1 MRLFAYNN
9 HFKISRASFRMDVA
23 DLINLQDSKVIDVR
37 LDKHDVIITIET
49 IESSVAC
56 RLCGKWLTKH
66 HGSDQER
73 KLRHL
78 PILGKRTYIIYKPHR
93 YICEKCDNNPTTT
106 ATPSWHKRDSYYTI
120 DYENHVLMEL
130 INSTVV
136 DVSIKEALTE
146 ASVMGIVDRHIKS
159 SVDWESINILDVLGI
174 DEIALKK
181 GYKNYVTLITSRHD
195 GAIRLL
201 AVLKG
206 KEKTVI
212 KAFFK
217 SIPRRLK
224 KTVTAICTDMYD
236 GYINAAKSV
245 FRNKTI
251 IVVDRFHV
259 AKQYRG
265 ELDKYRQKIL
275 KQLKNEL
282 PHHEYEK
289 LKGAMHILRRNNEC
303 LTKNEKIILDNL
315 FSHSPELEQAYK
327 LAIKLTQILNTHT
340 SREEAL
346 IKIHGWI
353 KEVKQSKL
361 ICFNKF
367 IKTLN
372 KYKQEVVNYFIDR
385 NSSGFVEGL
394 NNKAKVLK
402 RRCYGIFNLKHFFQR
417 LHLDISG
424 YAFFLGN
431 SVC

>member
-1 MRLFAYNN
+1 
-9 HFKISRASFRMDVA
+9 MDVA
-23 DLINLQDSKVIDVR
+23 DLIDLQASKVVDVR
-37 LDKHDVIITIET
+37 LDKHDIIITIET
-49 IESSVAC
+49 IESSVVC
-56 RLCGKWLTKH
+56 RVCGKQLTKS

-78 PILGKRTYIIYKPHR
+78 SILGKQTYIIYKPHR
-93 YICEKCDNNPTTT
+93 YICDDCDNNPTTT
-106 ATPSWHKRDSYYTI
+106 ATPSWHHRDSQYTI

-130 INSTVV
+130 INSTIV
-136 DVSIKEALTE
+136 DVAIKETLTE
-146 ASVMGIVDRHIKS
+146 ALLNGIVDRHIES
-159 SVDWESINILDVLGI
+159 SVDWESFTILDVLGI

-181 GYKNYVTLITSRHD
+181 GYKDYVTLITNRHD
-195 GAIRLL
+195 GKIRLL
-201 AVLKG
+201 AVLRG
-206 KEKTVI
+206 KEKAII

-245 FRNKTI
+245 FKKQT
-251 IVVDRFHV
+251 IVVIDRFHI

-303 LTKNEKIILDNL
+303 LSKRDKVILNNL
-315 FSHSPELEQAYK
+315 FSHSPELAQAYK
-327 LAIKLTQILNTHT
+327 LAIKLTQILNTHM

-346 IKIHGWI
+346 IKINEWI
-353 KEVKQSKL
+353 KEVKQSQVT
-361 ICFNKF
+361 CFNKF

-372 KYKQEVVNYFIDR
+372 KYKQYVINYFIDR

-394 NNKAKVLK
+394 NNKVKVLK

-424 YAFFLGN
+424 YSILLGN
-431 SVC
+431 SAC

>member
-1 MRLFAYNN
+1 
-9 HFKISRASFRMDVA
+9 MDIA
-23 DLINLQDSKVIDVR
+23 DLITLSDSKVVDVR

-49 IESSVAC
+49 TESSVAC
-56 RLCGKWLTKH
+56 HVCGKQLTKT

-78 PILGKRTYIIYKPHR
+78 PILGKKTYIIYKPHR
-93 YICEKCDNNPTTT
+93 YICEDCDNNPSTT
-106 ATPSWHKRDSYYTI
+106 ATPHWHKRDSNYTI

-130 INSTVV
+130 INSTIV
-136 DVSIKEALTE
+136 DVSIKETLTE
-146 ASVMGIVDRHIKS
+146 ASVTGIVDRHIKS
-159 SVDWESINILDVLGI
+159 SVDWEPINILDILGI

-181 GYKNYVTLITSRHD
+181 GYKDYVTLITSRHD
-195 GAIRLL
+195 GSIRLL

-206 KEKTVI
+206 KEKATI
-212 KAFFK
+212 KAFFR

-236 GYINAAKSV
+236 GYINAAKSI
-245 FRNKTI
+245 FKNQTI

-282 PHHEYEK
+282 PHSEYEK

-303 LTKNEKIILDNL
+303 LSQNEKTILDNL
-315 FSHSPELEQAYK
+315 FSHAPALAQAYK
-327 LAIKLTQILNTHT
+327 LAIKLTQILNTHMN
-340 SREEAL
+340 REEAL
-346 IKIHGWI
+346 IKIHAWI
-353 KEVKQSKL
+353 KEVKQSRL
-361 ICFNKF
+361 TCFNKF

-372 KYKQEVVNYFIDR
+372 KYKQQIVNYFIDR
-385 NSSGFVEGL
+385 NSSGFVEVL
-394 NNKAKVLK
+394 NNKVKVLK

-424 YAFFLGN
+424 YDILLWN
-431 SVC
+431 SAC

>member
-1 MRLFAYNN
+1 MDFG
-9 HFKISRASFRMDVA
+9 MDVA
-23 DLINLQDSKVIDVR
+23 DLIELQDSKVIDVS
-37 LDKHDVIITIET
+37 LDKHDIIITIET
-49 IESSVAC
+49 TEASVAC
-56 RLCGKWLTKH
+56 HICGKQLTKR
-66 HGSDQER
+66 HGSDQDR

-93 YICEKCDNNPTTT
+93 YICNDCDNNPTTT
-106 ATPSWHKRDSYYTI
+106 ATPRWHNRDSQYTI
-120 DYENHVLMEL
+120 DYENHILMEL
-130 INSTVV
+130 INSTIL
-136 DVSIKEALTE
+136 DVATKEELTE
-146 ASVMGIVDRHIKS
+146 ASVTGIVDRHIKS
-159 SVDWESINILDVLGI
+159 SVDWESFTILDVLGI

-181 GYKNYVTLITSRHD
+181 GYKDYVTIITSRHD
-195 GAIRLL
+195 GVIRLL
-201 AVLKG
+201 AVLRG
-206 KEKTVI
+206 KEKTII

-245 FRNKTI
+245 FKKQTI
-251 IVVDRFHV
+251 IVVDRFHI

-275 KQLKNEL
+275 KQLKDEL

-303 LTKNEKIILDNL
+303 LTKREKVILDNL
-315 FSHSPELEQAYK
+315 FSHSPELAQAYK
-327 LAIKLTQILNTHT
+327 LAIKLTQILNTYMI
-340 SREEAL
+340 REEAL
-346 IKIHGWI
+346 IKINAWI
-353 KEVKQSKL
+353 KEVKQSQL
-361 ICFNKF
+361 TCFNKF

-372 KYKQEVVNYFIDR
+372 KYKQYVINYFIDR

-394 NNKAKVLK
+394 NNKVKVLK

-424 YAFFLGN
+424 YSILLGN
-431 SVC
+431 SSC

>member
-1 MRLFAYNN
+1 
-9 HFKISRASFRMDVA
+9 MDVA
-23 DLINLQDSKVIDVR
+23 DLIDLQASKVVDVR
-37 LDKHDVIITIET
+37 LDKHDIIITIET
-49 IESSVAC
+49 TESSVVC
-56 RLCGKWLTKH
+56 RVCGKQLTKR
-66 HGSDQER
+66 HGSDKER

-78 PILGKRTYIIYKPHR
+78 SILGKQTYIIYKPHR
-93 YICEKCDNNPTTT
+93 YICDDCDNNPTTT
-106 ATPSWHKRDSYYTI
+106 ATPSWHHRDSQYTI

-130 INSTVV
+130 INSTIV
-136 DVSIKEALTE
+136 DVAIKETLTE
-146 ASVMGIVDRHIKS
+146 ALVNGIVDRHIES
-159 SVDWESINILDVLGI
+159 SVDWQSFTILDVLGI

-181 GYKNYVTLITSRHD
+181 GYKDYVTLITSRHD
-195 GAIRLL
+195 GKIRLL
-201 AVLKG
+201 AVLRG
-206 KEKTVI
+206 KEKAII

-245 FRNKTI
+245 FKKQT
-251 IVVDRFHV
+251 IVVIDRFHI

-303 LTKNEKIILDNL
+303 LSKREKVILDNL
-315 FSHSPELEQAYK
+315 FSHSPELAQAYK
-327 LAIKLTQILNTHT
+327 LAIKLTQILNTHM

-346 IKIHGWI
+346 IKINEWI
-353 KEVKQSKL
+353 KEVKQSQVT
-361 ICFNKF
+361 CFNKF

-372 KYKQEVVNYFIDR
+372 KYKQYVINYFIDR

-394 NNKAKVLK
+394 NNKVKVLK
-402 RRCYGIFNLKHFFQR
+402 RRYYGIFNLKHCFQR

-424 YAFFLGN
+424 YSILLGN
-431 SVC
+431 SAC

>member
-1 MRLFAYNN
+1 
-9 HFKISRASFRMDVA
+9 MDVA
-23 DLINLQDSKVIDVR
+23 DLINLQDSKVVDVI
-37 LDKHDVIITIET
+37 LDKNDVIIKIET
-49 IESSVAC
+49 TESSVAC
-56 RLCGKWLTKH
+56 RVCGKQLTKR

-78 PILGKRTYIIYKPHR
+78 SILGKRTYIIYKPHR
-93 YICEKCDNNPTTT
+93 YICEDCDNSPSTT
-106 ATPSWHKRDSYYTI
+106 ATPSWHKRDSSYTT

-130 INSTVV
+130 VNSTVI
-136 DVSIKEALTE
+136 DVSIKETLTE

-159 SVDWESINILDVLGI
+159 SVDWESIKLLDVLGI
-174 DEIALKK
+174 DEISLKK
-181 GYKNYVTLITSRHD
+181 GYKDYVTLITSRH
-195 GAIRLL
+195 GGEIRLL

-206 KEKTVI
+206 KEKSTI

-217 SIPRRLK
+217 NIPRRLK

-245 FRNKTI
+245 FKNRTL
-251 IVVDRFHV
+251 IVVDRFHI

-265 ELDKYRQKIL
+265 ELDKHRQKIL

-289 LKGAMHILRRNNEC
+289 LKGAMHILRRNKEC
-303 LTKNEKIILDNL
+303 LTKNEKIILNNL
-315 FSHSPELEQAYK
+315 FSHSPELAQAYK
-327 LAIKLTQILNTHT
+327 LAIKLTQLLNTHM

-346 IKIHGWI
+346 IKIREWI

-361 ICFNKF
+361 TFFNKF

-372 KYKQEVVNYFIDR
+372 KYKQEVVNYFINR
-385 NSSGFVEGL
+385 HNSGFVEGL

-424 YAFFLGN
+424 YRTMLVN
-431 SVC
+431 SLC

>member
-1 MRLFAYNN
+1 
-9 HFKISRASFRMDVA
+9 MDIA
-23 DLINLQDSKVIDVR
+23 DLIDLQDSKVVDVI
-37 LDKHDVIITIET
+37 LDKHDILITVET
-49 IESSVAC
+49 TESSVAC
-56 RLCGKWLTKH
+56 HVCGKQLTKR
-66 HGSDQER
+66 HGYDQER

-78 PILGKRTYIIYKPHR
+78 SILGKQTYIVYKPHR
-93 YICEKCDNNPTTT
+93 YICEDCDNNPTTT
-106 ATPSWHKRDSYYTI
+106 ATPSWHKRDSHYTI

-130 INSTVV
+130 VNSTVV
-136 DVSIKEALTE
+136 DVSRKEALTE
-146 ASVMGIVDRHIKS
+146 SSVMGIVDRHIES
-159 SVDWESINILDVLGI
+159 SVDWESITSLDVLGI

-181 GYKNYVTLITSRHD
+181 GYKDYVTLITSRHD
-195 GAIRLL
+195 GKIRLL

-206 KEKTVI
+206 KENATI

-217 SIPRRLK
+217 NIPYRLK

-275 KQLKNEL
+275 KQLKSEL

-303 LTKNEKIILDNL
+303 LTKNEKAILDNL
-315 FSHSPELEQAYK
+315 FLHAPELAQAYK
-327 LAIKLTQILNTHT
+327 LAIKLTQLFNTYM

-346 IKIHGWI
+346 IKIHAWI
-353 KEVKQSKL
+353 KEVKQSKML
-361 ICFNKF
+361 CFNKF
-367 IKTLN
+367 MKTLN
-372 KYKQEVVNYFIDR
+372 KYKQQVVNYFIDR

-394 NNKAKVLK
+394 NNKVKVLK
-402 RRCYGIFNLKHFFQR
+402 RRCYGIFNLQR
-417 LHLDISG
+417 KRSISHII
-424 YAFFLGN
+424 
-431 SVC
+431 